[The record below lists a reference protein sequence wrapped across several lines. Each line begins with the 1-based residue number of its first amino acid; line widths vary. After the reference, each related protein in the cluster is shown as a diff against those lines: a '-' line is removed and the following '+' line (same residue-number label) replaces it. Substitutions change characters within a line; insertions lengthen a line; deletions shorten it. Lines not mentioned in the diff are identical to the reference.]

1 MASYLWDA
9 SFFTKFAFNLMYRNV
24 KSEPVVV
31 TTIKDYLWN
40 FSDPI
45 LDVAQSIAPSMVPTK
60 NMGILTR
67 VSLHNQSNPVYTFS
81 FRCTVILKISSQF
94 TWVLITDTT
103 SFS

>member
-24 KSEPVVV
+24 KSEAIVS
-31 TTIKDYLWN
+31 TSIKDFLWN

-67 VSLHNQSNPVYTFS
+67 VSFES
-81 FRCTVILKISSQF
+81 RLKTLF
-94 TWVLITDTT
+94 ETNV
-103 SFS
+103 F